1 MAKVKNHFVCQQC
14 GHDSSQWLGKCPGC
28 AAWNSMVEETVVCK
42 PETKT
47 WHSTS
52 EGTKPRPITEVDNLP
67 VPRLATGVGEF
78 DRVLGGGIVPGSLIL
93 IGGDPGIGY
102 LYYFRVFNINILES
116 FRNLLLRLRLCVRI
130 GYSPEWIVNYNG

>member
-1 MAKVKNHFVCQQC
+1 MAKVKIHFVCQQC

-28 AAWNSMVEETVVCK
+28 DAWNSMVEETVCK

-52 EGTKPRPITEVDNLP
+52 EGAKPRPITEVDNLP

-78 DRVLGGGIVPGSLIL
+78 DRVLGCGIVPGSLIL
-93 IGGDPGIGY
+93 IGGDPGIGK
-102 LYYFRVFNINILES
+102 S
-116 FRNLLLRLRLCVRI
+116 TLLLQVACSVSQVYGAVLYI
-130 GYSPEWIVNYNG
+130 SGEE